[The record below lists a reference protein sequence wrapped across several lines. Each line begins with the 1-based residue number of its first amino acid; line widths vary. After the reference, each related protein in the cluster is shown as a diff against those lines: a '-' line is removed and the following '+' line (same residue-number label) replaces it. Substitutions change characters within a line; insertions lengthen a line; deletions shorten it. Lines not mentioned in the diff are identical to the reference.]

1 MSSNPN
7 FEVKDLVSAT
17 LNNLDKQTTDL
28 ISVFDGYFSSE
39 VGKDV
44 NIIREDG
51 TIDDLTIV
59 ENLALKSQT
68 SF

>member
-44 NIIREDG
+44 NIIR
-51 TIDDLTIV
+51 
-59 ENLALKSQT
+59 
-68 SF
+68 